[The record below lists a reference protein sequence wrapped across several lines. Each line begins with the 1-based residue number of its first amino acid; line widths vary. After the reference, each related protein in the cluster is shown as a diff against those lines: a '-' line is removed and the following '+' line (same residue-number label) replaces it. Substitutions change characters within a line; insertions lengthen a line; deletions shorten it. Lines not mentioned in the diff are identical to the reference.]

1 MAINKIIT
9 NRSKTHSALK
19 NVIKYVLQDQKV
31 KDGYVAVTGP
41 FEGDE
46 ITVDTVYKAFM
57 AEKEL
62 WGKDNGRM
70 YLHSTVSFH
79 KDEEITPEKALE
91 VGRRLAEEDPFYK
104 KYQTLVAVHQDKG
117 HLHIHLVSNTVS
129 FVDGYKEQ
137 HNKDDIE
144 ALMRRTSA
152 LCASMGLSVTEKGK
166 HFDGSSIKS
175 GEIISNR
182 TKDYRLLT
190 NDDKQSWKT
199 QMMVVIMD
207 AARSAKS
214 KAKFI
219 ALLKQH
225 GIATTW
231 TDTRK
236 YITFEDA
243 DGHKCRNST
252 LAKSFS
258 CPWLETKEALNEY
271 IGTSRV
277 DTDDVGFGEGAT
289 QSDGTTDRASA
300 RVDATILSA
309 VGEIGDTTAQAVRA
323 TVQVS
328 RQGTEEEKKN
338 KRGARL

>member
-9 NRSKTHSALK
+9 NHAKTHRAMK

-41 FEGDE
+41 FVGEE
-46 ITVDTVYKAFM
+46 ITVDTVYSSFI
-57 AEKEL
+57 AEKKL

-91 VGRRLAEEDPFYK
+91 VGRKLAEEDPFYR
-104 KYQTLVAVHQDKG
+104 KYQTLIAVHQDKG
-117 HLHIHLVSNTVS
+117 HLHIHIVSNTVS
-129 FVDGYKEQ
+129 FLDGYKEQ

-144 ALMRRTSA
+144 ALMQRTSA
-152 LCASMGLSVTEKGK
+152 LCSSMGLSVTEKGK
-166 HFDGSSIKS
+166 HFDGSQIDS

-190 NDDKQSWKT
+190 NDDKQSWKA
-199 QMMVVIMD
+199 QMMVAIMD
-207 AARSAKS
+207 VAQSSKS
-214 KAKFI
+214 QAQFI
-219 ALLKQH
+219 ALLKQR
-225 GIATTW
+225 GIETTW
-231 TDTRK
+231 TDARK
-236 YITFEDA
+236 FITFEDTE
-243 DGHKCRNST
+243 GHKCRNST

-258 CPWLETKEALNEY
+258 CPWLTSKEALNEY
-271 IGTSRV
+271 LRETRV

-300 RVDATILSA
+300 RVDASMLGA

-323 TVQVS
+323 AVQVS